1 LESLLLILVT
11 NFKQKNLRNT
21 ADSDHWEAVTKNC
34 DFCVNT
40 SGSCFWLL
48 FFFLREIRLQQQYLP
63 YVTREKAPL
72 MPMYSL
78 LGKGH
83 ELYLLNTNVG
93 AICAIFKFSL
103 ATV

>member
-1 LESLLLILVT
+1 MAHA
-11 NFKQKNLRNT
+11 F
-21 ADSDHWEAVTKNC
+21 EAAI
-34 DFCVNT
+34 
-40 SGSCFWLL
+40 
-48 FFFLREIRLQQQYLP
+48 FFLREIGLQQQYLP
-63 YVTREKAPL
+63 YVTRETANL

-93 AICAIFKFSL
+93 AICAIFELSL

>member
-1 LESLLLILVT
+1 MAHA
-11 NFKQKNLRNT
+11 F
-21 ADSDHWEAVTKNC
+21 EAVI
-34 DFCVNT
+34 
-40 SGSCFWLL
+40 
-48 FFFLREIRLQQQYLP
+48 FFLRERGLQQQYLP
-63 YVTREKAPL
+63 YVTRETANL

-93 AICAIFKFSL
+93 AICAIFELSL